1 MPEATPPS
9 PTAPARTRSRV
20 RPPATGAE
28 SLLGEG
34 FVVGVA
40 TSGYQVEGGFN
51 GDGEPHNNW
60 SGWEGVGR
68 VTRSGVACDF
78 WRHPED
84 ALDRAAAIGCNAFR
98 LSVEW
103 ARLEPAPGQFDA
115 AALERYAEIL
125 SLCTARG
132 LEPMVTLHHFTHP
145 WWLGEEFWLRP
156 GSPDVFARHVARV
169 VPALAPHCRR
179 WVTVNEPNVVMLM
192 GWIEGAC
199 PPGRRMAVSDAFCVL
214 DNLLTAHVL
223 AADAVAAVQ
232 PEGEVTINTSSS
244 SVYELDRMLVDLLE
258 LRHRGVDPSDVDRYV
273 DERRAVH
280 DAAFPPRHAG
290 EAALRRFFA
299 AVSPYGAVREPGR
312 GPAWARLRGLT
323 RRPAPRRVVSAV
335 HASPRDRTLA
345 AVGFDWYDPV
355 ASHAI
360 RVPGRRRPDGTLDWS
375 FGRALWDV
383 EAHPEAL
390 RSWCATEAA
399 LRPGLPLWIVENGM
413 ATQMRHGR
421 PVPRADGMDRP
432 RYVREHLGAVADAVA
447 AGVPVRAYLHW
458 SLVDNYEWGT
468 YAPRFGLFGLDRT
481 DPAVVRWMDTDAQGN
496 DAAGEFAHVLAGL
509 RAGDRKVLG
518 PPS

>member
-1 MPEATPPS
+1 MSEATPPRKA
-9 PTAPARTRSRV
+9 APARTRARTA
-20 RPPATGAE
+20 RAGAA

-34 FVVGVA
+34 FAVGVA

-60 SGWEGVGR
+60 SAWEGVGR

-103 ARLEPAPGQFDA
+103 ARLEPAPGRFDA

-132 LEPMVTLHHFTHP
+132 LEPIVTLHHFTHP

-169 VPALAPHCRR
+169 VPALAPRCRR
-179 WVTVNEPNVVMLM
+179 WVTVNEPNIVMLM

-232 PEGEVTINTSSS
+232 PEAEVTINTSSS
-244 SVYELDRMLVDLLE
+244 SVYELDRMLLDLLE
-258 LRHRGVDPSDVDRYV
+258 LRHTGVDPSDVDHYV

-299 AVSPYGAVREPGR
+299 AVSPYGAAREPGQ
-312 GPAWARLRGLT
+312 GQAWARLRGLA
-323 RRPAPRRVVSAV
+323 RRHVPRRVVSAV
-335 HASPRDRTLA
+335 HASPRGRTLD

-375 FGRALWDV
+375 FGRALWAV

-390 RSWCATEAA
+390 RSWSATEAA

-413 ATQMRHGR
+413 ATQVRDGR
-421 PVPRADGMDRP
+421 PVPRADGMERP

-447 AGVPVRAYLHW
+447 AGVPVRVYLHW

-468 YAPRFGLFGLDRT
+468 YEPRFGLFGLDRT

-496 DAAGEFAHVLAGL
+496 DAAGEFARVLTGL
-509 RAGDRKVLG
+509 RAGDRTVVG
-518 PPS
+518 QPA

>member
-1 MPEATPPS
+1 MPRATPPRHA
-9 PTAPARTRSRV
+9 APARTRSRA
-20 RPPATGAE
+20 RPPGPEAA

-34 FVVGVA
+34 FAVGVA

-103 ARLEPAPGQFDA
+103 ARLEPAPGRFDA

-169 VPALAPHCRR
+169 VPALAPHCSR

-223 AADAVAAVQ
+223 AADAVVAVQ

-299 AVSPYGAVREPGR
+299 AVSPYGAAREPGR

-335 HASPRDRTLA
+335 HASSRGRTLA

-360 RVPGRRRPDGTLDWS
+360 RVPGRRRPDGALDWS

-413 ATQMRHGR
+413 ATQVRDGR

-468 YAPRFGLFGLDRT
+468 YEPRFGLFGLDRT
-481 DPAVVRWMDTDAQGN
+481 DPAVVRWMETDAQGN
-496 DAAGEFAHVLAGL
+496 DAAGEFAHVLGGL
-509 RAGDRKVLG
+509 RAGDRTVLG